1 MAQKKPS
8 SVAILM
14 CTYNGELYLKEQ
26 LDSIQNQD
34 DQNWTLYVSDDGST
48 DQTLPILKSYQ
59 ALWGIDKLH
68 ILKGPRQGFQKNFI
82 SLITSKKIHA
92 DFYMLCDQDDV
103 WLPQKI
109 TAAITYLETQD
120 QTRPQLYCGRTSY
133 VNKKLKFIEYSE
145 LFLRPRSFHNAI
157 VQSIAGGNT
166 MAFNNPYG
174 DKIVTGSF
182 DRTAKIWDAN
192 TGQRYHTLKGHK
204 MEIVCLGFDPHGM
217 LVATGSMDHTAKL
230 WDVETGQE
238 IFNLSGHRAEI
249 VSLCFNTDG
258 DKLLTASFDN
268 TAKAKS
274 GNERSALANMVTD
287 AVANRGRKMK
297 GFRDAA
303 VEGLKPN
310 VNVGRGPTKGNK
322 A

>member
-1 MAQKKPS
+1 MAQKKPN

-48 DQTLPILKSYQ
+48 DQTLTILKSYQ
-59 ALWGIDKLH
+59 ALWGKSKLH
-68 ILKGPRQGFQKNFI
+68 IQKGPRQGFQKNFM

-133 VNKKLKFIEYSE
+133 VNKKLKFIQHSD
-145 LFLRPRSFHNAI
+145 LFLRPTSFHNAI

-166 MAFNNPYG
+166 MAYNNALK
-174 DKIVTGSF
+174 KIPSLFPEIRIISHDWWLYILCELSGGTTYYDVNSYILYRQHERSLIG
-182 DRTAKIWDAN
+182 AN
-192 TGQRYHTLKGHK
+192 TTVMAKVKRLY
-204 MEIVCLGFDPHGM
+204 M
-217 LVATGSMDHTAKL
+217 L
-230 WDVETGQE
+230 
-238 IFNLSGHRAEI
+238 LSGKFIQYNDCHYEA
-249 VSLCFNTDG
+249 FNTISL
-258 DKLLTASFDN
+258 KI
-268 TAKAKS
+268 
-274 GNERSALANMVTD
+274 ANPTHINLID
-287 AVANRGRKMK
+287 RFYSDRHKDLKTRLKMI
-297 GFRDAA
+297 R
-303 VEGLKPN
+303 GLK
-310 VNVGRGPTKGNK
+310 VYRQTRDGMIALYLAALLKRL
-322 A
+322 

>member
-59 ALWGIDKLH
+59 ALWGKDKLH
-68 ILKGPRQGFQKNFI
+68 ILKGPRQGFQKNFM

-133 VNKKLKFIEYSE
+133 VNKKLKFIQYSE

-166 MAFNNPYG
+166 MAYNNALK
-174 DKIVTGSF
+174 KIPSLFSDVRIISHDWWLYILCELSGGMTYYDINSYTLYRQHERSLIG
-182 DRTAKIWDAN
+182 AN
-192 TGQRYHTLKGHK
+192 TTVLAKLKRLYMLLSGKFIEYNNCHYEALNAISLKIANPTHINLIDRFYTDRHK
-204 MEIVCLGFDPHGM
+204 DLKTRLRMIRGLRVYRQTRDGM
-217 LVATGSMDHTAKL
+217 LGLYLAA
-230 WDVETGQE
+230 
-238 IFNLSGHRAEI
+238 
-249 VSLCFNTDG
+249 
-258 DKLLTASFDN
+258 LL
-268 TAKAKS
+268 
-274 GNERSALANMVTD
+274 RRL
-287 AVANRGRKMK
+287 
-297 GFRDAA
+297 
-303 VEGLKPN
+303 
-310 VNVGRGPTKGNK
+310 
-322 A
+322 